1 MLLCRCR
8 KKRKKSP
15 RPALFW
21 FIVAHPPNL
30 CWSSSVSPE
39 QVPRV
44 SGLFCPPP
52 ERLSLRRL
60 WGPPLQTTRRFL
72 PPDVENLR
80 ELRSERKGEK
90 WIRAGVHALA
100 SFARAGGS
108 WTHGGARLEWRLGG
122 GGALENEMV
131 HDPGEWGV
139 PLAHGLASGFA
150 ELLLLPL
157 CWLALNN
164 NTNTNLL
171 QHVSL

>member
-1 MLLCRCR
+1 MHWPH
-8 KKRKKSP
+8 S
-15 RPALFW
+15 PALGVMDSW
-21 FIVAHPPNL
+21 
-30 CWSSSVSPE
+30 WSPI
-39 QVPRV
+39 
-44 SGLFCPPP
+44 G
-52 ERLSLRRL
+52 
-60 WGPPLQTTRRFL
+60 
-72 PPDVENLR
+72 VE
-80 ELRSERKGEK
+80 
-90 WIRAGVHALA
+90 AG
-100 SFARAGGS
+100 
-108 WTHGGARLEWRLGG
+108 GG